1 MNRRT
6 FLAAAGMAAA
16 RADEPRSKMGIAVT
30 SYLSFGRP
38 KDNLEF
44 LEHANTLGAA
54 GIQMPLTSREPE
66 YVRKLRARA
75 EQLGMYFEA
84 IASLPGKDGVAAF
97 EATVEAAKQAGALA
111 VRVNCLPGRRYEN
124 FTNLADWRKAV
135 AQSYENID
143 AALRVVEKQQVPLAI
158 ENHKDW
164 TADEMAALMK
174 AKASRWLGVCLD
186 TGNNI
191 ALLDDPMALVETLAP
206 YAVSTHIKDMA
217 VAPYADGFLLSELPL
232 GDGML
237 DMRRIV
243 DTIRHARPET
253 RLTLE
258 MITRDPLKVPCLT
271 DAYWATF
278 PERNGLYLARTL
290 RMVREPGRPLPGRP
304 LPVVSGLSREA
315 QLQLEEDNVKKSLV
329 YARERLGL

>member
-1 MNRRT
+1 MNRRM
-6 FLAAAGMAAA
+6 FLAAAAAA
-16 RADEPRSKMGIAVT
+16 TGASAAAAAEPRSKMGIAVT

-38 KDNLEF
+38 KDTLEF
-44 LEHANTLGAA
+44 LEHANALGAG
-54 GIQMPLTSREPE
+54 GIQMPLTSREPD
-66 YVRKLRARA
+66 YIRKLRARA
-75 EQLGMYFEA
+75 GELGMYFEA
-84 IASLPGKDGVAAF
+84 IASLPKAGDTTAFDSTVAA
-97 EATVEAAKQAGALA
+97 AKEAGALA
-111 VRVNCLPGRRYEN
+111 IRVNCLPGRRYEN
-124 FTNLADWRKAV
+124 FTNLADWENAV
-135 AQSYENID
+135 AQSHLNID
-143 AALRVVEKQQVPLAI
+143 AALRIVETHQVPLAI

-164 TADEMAALMK
+164 TADEMVALMK

-191 ALLDDPMALVETLAP
+191 ALLDDPMATVEALAP
-206 YAVSTHIKDMA
+206 FALSTHIKDMR
-217 VAPYADGFLLSELPL
+217 VAPYPDGFLLSEMPL

-258 MITRDPLKVPCLT
+258 MITRDPLKVPCLM

-290 RMVREPGRPLPGRP
+290 RMAREQS
-304 LPVVSGLSREA
+304 LPVVSGLPRDA
-315 QLQLEEDNVKKSLV
+315 QLKLEEDNVKKSLT